1 MIKPIPLLLLIHEV
15 TYEEYLGN
23 GRYGETYAPP
33 VTLKKVRMEPVLSQQ
48 QRTSVTVREQS
59 LDRYVLYFD
68 MTHSEPKVNFKEKS
82 KVTFNGQTYTVAK
95 VSELYAFAATPH
107 HIEVMLA

>member
-1 MIKPIPLLLLIHEV
+1 MIRPIPLSLLIHEV
-15 TYEEYLGN
+15 TYEEYLGS
-23 GRYGETYAPP
+23 GRYGETYAQP

-48 QRTSVTVREQS
+48 QRTSATVREQS

-68 MTHSEPKVNFKEKS
+68 MTYSEPLVNFKEKS

-95 VSELYAFAATPH
+95 VSELYAFDSTPH
-107 HIEVMLA
+107 HIEVMLL